1 MPNPRNRIK
10 QTGDT
15 RYPQGAAYELEDDL
29 EDEVD
34 ATGTQPEAAVF
45 HPAAS
50 GLPSDG
56 AAGAPGARSSTMA
69 TGNRPGRLAAGR
81 QALQERGRQ
90 LGQAGQGYLA
100 DARGQV
106 VARPVASLGGAF
118 LLGFVLAR
126 LTR

>member
-15 RYPQGAAYELEDDL
+15 RLPQGTDDL
-29 EDEVD
+29 DDDLDDAVD
-34 ATGTQPEAAVF
+34 GTGTQPEAAVF

-50 GLPSDG
+50 GM
-56 AAGAPGARSSTMA
+56 AAGQSAQGRSATMA
-69 TGNRPGRLAAGR
+69 ASAGGRLAAGR
-81 QALQERGRQ
+81 DALQERGRQ
-90 LGQAGQGYLA
+90 LGQTSQDYLA
-100 DARGQV
+100 EARGQV
-106 VARPVASLGGAF
+106 LDRPLASLGGAF

>member
-15 RYPQGAAYELEDDL
+15 RLPQGAAYELDDDL
-29 EDEVD
+29 DDEVD
-34 ATGTQPEAAVF
+34 GTGTQPEAAVF

-50 GLPSDG
+50 GLQDG
-56 AAGAPGARSSTMA
+56 GQPGMQASSAPAAREGRGTSGGGMSLRGMSS
-69 TGNRPGRLAAGR
+69 R
-81 QALQERGRQ
+81 E
-90 LGQAGQGYLA
+90 YLA

-106 VARPVASLGGAF
+106 LARPLACLGGAF